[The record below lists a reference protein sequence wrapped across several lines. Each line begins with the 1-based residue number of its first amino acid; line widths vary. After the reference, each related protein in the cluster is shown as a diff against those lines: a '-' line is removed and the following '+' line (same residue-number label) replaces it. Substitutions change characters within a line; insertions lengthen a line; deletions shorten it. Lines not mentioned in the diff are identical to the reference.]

1 MIAAANR
8 NYPMRA
14 AMLFRIRTPRTLTP
28 EQIQILKVLSAAVL
42 GRLQLRRALH
52 SLARWYIG
60 DVLSNEFLARP
71 SSRPAAL

>member
-28 EQIQILKVLSAAVL
+28 EQIQVLKVLSAAVL
-42 GRLQLRRALH
+42 GRLQPRRDLH
-52 SLARWYIG
+52 SSKTCATPALASR
-60 DVLSNEFLARP
+60 DQPNL
-71 SSRPAAL
+71 SSRLLGGT